1 MKEYKR
7 LVSQG
12 CPAVRLLFRQAKLAD
27 GRKTL
32 HSFLRENTFMAT
44 GLTDPKMQETEGP
57 TEDSSGKKRLKF
69 KSLKKLFVK
78 KKKKELITPSTKSNM
93 KQSQSTSDVTGPE
106 ARTPDLDSDD
116 EQSDLKSVMGIRA
129 LSHDSIFIPDT
140 SVQQPAQPVRVF
152 SQESVSAPIRALQL
166 KVQQNIKLGPPPTS
180 IQAKKMED
188 TGASSEDDGL
198 PRSPPESSPI
208 HEALARSQLAK
219 ISPGPSSRS
228 NSPLFA
234 VIQTRSRVRSQSPT
248 SPLVHISS
256 SESPASPVVDFST
269 PPVLS
274 ICLDNSA
281 AKHRLA
287 VKPRN
292 QRSHTKRRSSSR
304 LLSDGPSESMYNVP
318 ELTEENEQGL
328 TKDNAGAAIPE
339 MDPEQRAECP
349 TTVLPQGQSL
359 ALIEPSL
366 VMPEP
371 FNSNEQRSD
380 EFPLENIT
388 GHQGADIDHSN
399 TCSEPSVPSEM
410 AGDAMT
416 PMEVDTLDVSATH
429 VSTLP
434 GTLQTASTAVTS
446 DYSTSLDVIHPLNQ
460 GKDVS
465 LWEAAANPAAF
476 DTHAVHVNA
485 FSAEEAV
492 RATQTL
498 TQTDIILMDHDEPSP
513 SAPEGPESSEGESLQ
528 EDLGT
533 CSQQAMMEPTA
544 EEPFA
549 CSTKHVVKEKEDT
562 MDNVPENFSSIAL
575 PLTSEVYSQPAE
587 NYSKTSKELSVS
599 ENTDGSSLEDKDA
612 AVFQEANAKMFEEK
626 TRSHQGSFKKNSQ
639 GSFKF
644 SISSAWNRSRRS
656 GAKWSGEPAA
666 EPDVAHKTSP
676 QKATSSPGKENQA
689 KDEGIPPPPE
699 PPAAKIDAHRQ
710 EKMEEAQEKDEEG
723 RGAFGVRLRST
734 SHCLKYKDVSHT
746 EHKEPP
752 AKSHSAEVPLDSG
765 GCPSQ
770 PNADKAEVKKP
781 PEVSTPIDDGKLS
794 TKSSE
799 NLAVRPPLPK
809 KPALQSLNA
818 PVTAM
823 DKPKATK
830 SVQERLKDTEKK
842 SSGSKNSEKSV
853 EVLQDGS
860 CEEGSNADKG
870 QPFTKNA
877 QDNGSVTEDS
887 AIPAWVT
894 MARQKQKGYQ
904 EQYIGKEA
912 KVPTKEVKAVTEKQE
927 IEKEAT
933 NTPVDSKSTPSK
945 SSTLGKPTQ
954 ESRVELKPCLA
965 EPQKKASP
973 KTSPVTVNKHSSSTT
988 QNTADKDG
996 KDQHS
1001 KDKISPS
1008 SNQPS
1013 WMELAKKKA
1022 KAWSDMP
1029 QIIK

>member
-1 MKEYKR
+1 MRRFFVQKHTHAWCGIWTQTIR
-7 LVSQG
+7 I
-12 CPAVRLLFRQAKLAD
+12 C
-27 GRKTL
+27 
-32 HSFLRENTFMAT
+32 ENTLMAT

-57 TEDSSGKKRLKF
+57 TEDGSGKKRLKF
-69 KSLKKLFVK
+69 KSFKKLFVK

-106 ARTPDLDSDD
+106 TRTPDPDSDD
-116 EQSDLKSVMGIRA
+116 EQSDLKSIMGIRA

-152 SQESVSAPIRALQL
+152 SQESVSEPIRALQL
-166 KVQQNIKLGPPPTS
+166 KVQQNIKLGPPPMS

-208 HEALARSQLAK
+208 HNALARCKLAK
-219 ISPGPSSRS
+219 MSPGSSSRS
-228 NSPLFA
+228 NSPLSA
-234 VIQTRSRVRSQSPT
+234 VVQTRSRVRSQSPT
-248 SPLVHISS
+248 SPLVHMPS
-256 SESPASPVVDFST
+256 SENPALPVVDFSS

-281 AKHRLA
+281 ARHRLL

-304 LLSDGPSESMYNVP
+304 LLSDGPSELMYNVP
-318 ELTEENEQGL
+318 ELMEENEQEL
-328 TKDNAGAAIPE
+328 TKSNAGAAIHE
-339 MDPEQRAECP
+339 MDPEQRTECP

-359 ALIEPSL
+359 ASIEPSL

-371 FNSNEQRSD
+371 FNTTEQRSD
-380 EFPLENIT
+380 EFPLENIA

-399 TCSEPSVPSEM
+399 TWSVPSVTSVMVE
-410 AGDAMT
+410 DAMT

-434 GTLQTASTAVTS
+434 GTPQTASPAVTS
-446 DYSTSLDVIHPLNQ
+446 DYSTLLDVIHPLNQ
-460 GKDVS
+460 GKDVNP
-465 LWEAAANPAAF
+465 WEAAVNPTAF
-476 DTHAVHVNA
+476 DTQAVHVNT
-485 FSAEEAV
+485 FSAEETV

-498 TQTDIILMDHDEPSP
+498 MQTDILLMDHDEPSP
-513 SAPEGPESSEGESLQ
+513 RAPEGPESSEGELLH
-528 EDLGT
+528 DLGT
-533 CSQQAMMEPTA
+533 YSHQAKMEPMA

-549 CSTKHVVKEKEDT
+549 YSTKYVVKEKDDPVDKVT
-562 MDNVPENFSSIAL
+562 ENFSSIAL
-575 PLTSEVYSQPAE
+575 PQTSEVYSQPADA
-587 NYSKTSKELSVS
+587 SKTSTELSVS
-599 ENTDGSSLEDKDA
+599 ENADGGSLENKDA
-612 AVFQEANAKMFEEK
+612 AVFKEANAKMSEEK
-626 TRSHQGSFKKNSQ
+626 TISHQGSFKKNSQ

-644 SISSAWNRSRRS
+644 SISSAWNRSKRS
-656 GAKWSGEPAA
+656 GAKWNGDPAA
-666 EPDVAHKTSP
+666 EPDDSHKTSP
-676 QKATSSPGKENQA
+676 QKATSSPGKENKA
-689 KDEGIPPPPE
+689 KDEGIPLPE
-699 PPAAKIDAHRQ
+699 TPAAQIDAHGQ
-710 EKMEEAQEKDEEG
+710 EKMEEVQEKDEEG

-734 SHCLKYKDVSHT
+734 SHCLKYKDVSQT
-746 EHKEPP
+746 EHKEPS
-752 AKSHSAEVPLDSG
+752 KCHSAEVPLDFS

-770 PNADKAEVKKP
+770 PNTDMAEVKKP
-781 PEVSTPIDDGKLS
+781 PEESTVIDDGKLK

-818 PVTAM
+818 PVTDM
-823 DKPKATK
+823 DKPKAIK
-830 SVQERLKDTEKK
+830 SAQERLKDADKK
-842 SSGSKNSEKSV
+842 TSGSKNS
-853 EVLQDGS
+853 
-860 CEEGSNADKG
+860 DKG
-870 QPFTKNA
+870 QPSTKNA
-877 QDNGSVTEDS
+877 QDNGSLTEDS
-887 AIPAWVT
+887 MVPAWVT

-933 NTPVDSKSTPSK
+933 NTPIDSKSTHSK
-945 SSTLGKPTQ
+945 SSTSGKPTQ
-954 ESRVELKPCLA
+954 ECRVEQKPCLA

-973 KTSPVTVNKHSSSTT
+973 KTSPVIVNKHSSSVT
-988 QNTADKDG
+988 QNTGDKDG

-1001 KDKISPS
+1001 KDKMSPS

>member
-1 MKEYKR
+1 
-7 LVSQG
+7 
-12 CPAVRLLFRQAKLAD
+12 
-27 GRKTL
+27 
-32 HSFLRENTFMAT
+32 MAT

-106 ARTPDLDSDD
+106 ARTPDLGSDD

-219 ISPGPSSRS
+219 VSPGPSSRS

-281 AKHRLA
+281 ARHRLA

-318 ELTEENEQGL
+318 ELTEENEQEL
-328 TKDNAGAAIPE
+328 TKANAGAAIPE

-371 FNSNEQRSD
+371 FNSTEQRSD

-399 TCSEPSVPSEM
+399 TCSEPSIPSEM
-410 AGDAMT
+410 VGDAMT

-434 GTLQTASTAVTS
+434 GILQTASTAVTS

-460 GKDVS
+460 GKDVN
-465 LWEAAANPAAF
+465 LWEAAANPTAF
-476 DTHAVHVNA
+476 DTHAAHVNT
-485 FSAEEAV
+485 FSAEEAE

-498 TQTDIILMDHDEPSP
+498 IQTDILLMDHDEPSP
-513 SAPEGPESSEGESLQ
+513 SAPEGPESREGESLQ
-528 EDLGT
+528 EDLGNY
-533 CSQQAMMEPTA
+533 SQQAKMEPTA

-549 CSTKHVVKEKEDT
+549 CSTKHVVKDKEDT
-562 MDNVPENFSSIAL
+562 MDKVPENFSSIAL

-599 ENTDGSSLEDKDA
+599 ENTDGGSLEDKDA
-612 AVFQEANAKMFEEK
+612 AVRKEADVKMFEEQ

-656 GAKWSGEPAA
+656 GAKWNGDPAA

-676 QKATSSPGKENQA
+676 QKATSSPGIENQA

-699 PPAAKIDAHRQ
+699 PPAAKIDAHGQ

-746 EHKEPP
+746 EHKEP

-770 PNADKAEVKKP
+770 PNTDKAEVKKP
-781 PEVSTPIDDGKLS
+781 PEVSTPIDDGKLN

-823 DKPKATK
+823 DKPKAIK

-842 SSGSKNSEKSV
+842 SSGSKTSEKSV

-860 CEEGSNADKG
+860 CEEADKG

-927 IEKEAT
+927 IEKEAP
-933 NTPVDSKSTPSK
+933 NTPIDSKSTPSK

-954 ESRVELKPCLA
+954 ESRLELKPCLA